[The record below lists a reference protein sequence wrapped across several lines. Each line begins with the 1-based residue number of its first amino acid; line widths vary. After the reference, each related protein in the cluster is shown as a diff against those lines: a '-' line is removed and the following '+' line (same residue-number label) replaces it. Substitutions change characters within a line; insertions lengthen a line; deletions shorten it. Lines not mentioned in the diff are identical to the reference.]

1 LLQCDQ
7 VAVSLKMS
15 RDISALGFPTCCKT
29 WQEWVTERRGA
40 WRQRVNAAR
49 LTRGRES
56 LSWLTIST
64 EDACRVG
71 SAEGWKEYEEGNRT
85 TQARLRN
92 QIHNWPTVCASEV
105 RQGFQDRSRG
115 MKGSQESLTTAV
127 VKDAANWPTPQANE
141 IENPNKV
148 YRSPTNAYRG
158 NKKVQPML
166 ADVCKHG
173 QAAPASSSSLGSRQG
188 LSWPTARS
196 LDGQINESLE
206 SWTARR
212 DRKQAEGIN
221 LHRPLPIAVMQE
233 QFPTPR
239 TCDWKSSP
247 NADSNIKRM
256 EVGQATLAE
265 FVHAKHK
272 KGDLWST
279 PRTGATESSQ
289 PNNKGGIPLA
299 DQAKR
304 EHRNWA
310 TPQTFDH
317 VDLVRT
323 PEKLAQT
330 RAEKNAGCMNLR
342 EQVHYPEMDHSRN
355 AWGTP
360 TARDHKSG
368 RGNEDRQYKEL
379 TPMVERQQ
387 SGKLNPRWVETLMGL
402 PIGWTM
408 PSCTSPQTIAPMS
421 CDSSAMELCL
431 PPQSGPFEFSLAS

>member
-1 LLQCDQ
+1 
-7 VAVSLKMS
+7 
-15 RDISALGFPTCCKT
+15 
-29 WQEWVTERRGA
+29 
-40 WRQRVNAAR
+40 
-49 LTRGRES
+49 
-56 LSWLTIST
+56 
-64 EDACRVG
+64 
-71 SAEGWKEYEEGNRT
+71 
-85 TQARLRN
+85 
-92 QIHNWPTVCASEV
+92 
-105 RQGFQDRSRG
+105 
-115 MKGSQESLTTAV
+115 
-127 VKDAANWPTPQANE
+127 
-141 IENPNKV
+141 
-148 YRSPTNAYRG
+148 
-158 NKKVQPML
+158 
-166 ADVCKHG
+166 
-173 QAAPASSSSLGSRQG
+173 
-188 LSWPTARS
+188 
-196 LDGQINESLE
+196 
-206 SWTARR
+206 
-212 DRKQAEGIN
+212 

-233 QFPTPR
+233 QVKAQDFPTPR

-279 PRTGATESSQ
+279 PRTGATESSR

-323 PEKLAQT
+323 QEKLAQT

-421 CDSSAMELCL
+421 CDSSAMELSL
-431 PPQSGPFEFSLAS
+431 PPQSELSEFSLAS